1 MVGIRNSRV
10 WSYFSNL
17 VVQQLEISFTVLARW
32 WIIPKSA
39 ALLIVSER
47 AEIWGNLCICSN
59 CKTCTFYLYCFLH
72 ILLSRELWIHWK
84 CTIFF
89 YLADELL
96 SPTRFQLYIIF
107 HLGPKTADR
116 ISIFTLTWFWFCL
129 LVCCTVIQMVNLL
142 FIFMWWNYWE
152 YSLVKSIFPNSRT
165 VRSFN

>member
-1 MVGIRNSRV
+1 
-10 WSYFSNL
+10 
-17 VVQQLEISFTVLARW
+17 VVQQLEICFTTLARW

-39 ALLIVSER
+39 AVLIVSER

-116 ISIFTLTWFWFCL
+116 ISIFTLTLFLFLPFSL
-129 LVCCTVIQMVNLL
+129 LYSNTNCQ
-142 FIFMWWNYWE
+142 FIIYF
-152 YSLVKSIFPNSRT
+152 SVLKVLRIFTGQKYFPQQQNCKII
-165 VRSFN
+165 

>member
-1 MVGIRNSRV
+1 MFEKINKKKKDVEYLVGIRTADKE
-10 WSYFSNL
+10 WSYFSYP
-17 VVQQLEISFTVLARW
+17 VVQQLEISFTTVARW

-116 ISIFTLTWFWFCL
+116 ISIFTLMLLWFAF
-129 LVCCTVIQMVNLL
+129 
-142 FIFMWWNYWE
+142 
-152 YSLVKSIFPNSRT
+152 
-165 VRSFN
+165 